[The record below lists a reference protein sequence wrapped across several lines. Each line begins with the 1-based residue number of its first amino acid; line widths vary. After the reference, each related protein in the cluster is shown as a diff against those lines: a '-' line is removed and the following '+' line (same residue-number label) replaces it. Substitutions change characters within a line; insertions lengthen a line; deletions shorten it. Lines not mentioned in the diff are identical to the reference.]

1 MAPLHAVLGLMNKL
15 GKAKPSKSLGFS
27 GTHELGR
34 GGGGTRTIIR
44 SAHSLIR
51 YT

>member
-34 GGGGTRTIIR
+34 GGGGGLEPLSDPPIR
-44 SAHSLIR
+44 
-51 YT
+51 

>member
-34 GGGGTRTIIR
+34 GGGGD
-44 SAHSLIR
+44 
-51 YT
+51 